1 MQFIF
6 KVFFIGLFSYLSSSA
21 QVDNNQLAK
30 AKNNKIIV
38 YGSDSCHYCVDT
50 KAFLKKNNV
59 EFRYFDV
66 DVNITMQR
74 EMLLKMEKSGL
85 SVDELSLPVVDLQG
99 QLIMNDVADF
109 EGFLKQLISKNKT
122 K

>member
-6 KVFFIGLFSYLSSSA
+6 KVFFIGLFSCMSSSA
-21 QVDNNQLAK
+21 QVNNNQLAK
-30 AKNNKIIV
+30 AKYNKIIV

-74 EMLLKMEKSGL
+74 EMLLKMEKAGL
-85 SVDELSLPVVDLQG
+85 PVDELSLPVVDLQG
-99 QLIMNDVADF
+99 QLIMNDVANF

>member
-6 KVFFIGLFSYLSSSA
+6 KVFFIGMLSYLSLA
-21 QVDNNQLAK
+21 QVENNQLEK
-30 AKNNKIIV
+30 TKNNKIIV
-38 YGSDSCHYCVDT
+38 YGSDSCHFCLDT

-74 EMLLKMEKSGL
+74 EMLLKMEKAGL
-85 SVDELSLPVVDLQG
+85 PVDELSLPVVDLHG
-99 QLIMNDVADF
+99 KLVMNNVANF